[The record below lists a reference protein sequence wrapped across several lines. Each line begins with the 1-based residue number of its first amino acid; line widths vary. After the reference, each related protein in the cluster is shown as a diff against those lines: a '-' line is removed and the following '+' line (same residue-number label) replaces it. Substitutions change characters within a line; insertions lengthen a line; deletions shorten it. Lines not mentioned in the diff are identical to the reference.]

1 VRVRGR
7 VAPLIALGAG
17 FNPVLSGRE
26 NVFVNMSILGLT
38 NEQIA
43 VKYDSVLDFA
53 GIADAID
60 APLKTYSSG
69 MAARLGFACAIHTD
83 PDILLIDEVL
93 AVGDIKFR
101 MKCYRRLAQLRER
114 GTSFILVSHSPQ
126 AMTSVCDS
134 AIYLAKGELRAA
146 GETSVILNRYEED
159 LFVGP
164 AQSSAGRLWLPEKRA
179 ADSTGLDITHLCFR
193 DERGELIDSPQSGQF
208 VRFCIGYKARQAFDG
223 VHAHVAITD
232 FTAEN
237 ERVLYLRTDTDNR
250 PLNVPAG
257 EAEVQLRLPYC
268 GLRPGSYTMKVV
280 VMQSALHYL
289 DAVES
294 FTFAVRSDVNM
305 SQCLFYQ
312 PREWEVVAACVE
324 V

>member
-1 VRVRGR
+1 MHNSLTS
-7 VAPLIALGAG
+7 AKQTCLIP
-17 FNPVLSGRE
+17 FTSCSTR
-26 NVFVNMSILGLT
+26 
-38 NEQIA
+38 
-43 VKYDSVLDFA
+43 
-53 GIADAID
+53 
-60 APLKTYSSG
+60 SSW
-69 MAARLGFACAIHTD
+69 
-83 PDILLIDEVL
+83 
-93 AVGDIKFR
+93 
-101 MKCYRRLAQLRER
+101 Q
-114 GTSFILVSHSPQ
+114 
-126 AMTSVCDS
+126 TSVCDS

-146 GETSVILNRYEED
+146 GETSTILNRYEED

-164 AQSSAGRLWLPEKRA
+164 AQSSAGKLWLPEKSA
-179 ADSTGLDITHLCFR
+179 AESTGLDITHLCFR
-193 DERGELIDSPQSGQF
+193 DERGELLDSPQSGRF
-208 VRFCIGYKARQAFDG
+208 VRLCIGYKARQAFDG

-294 FTFAVRSDVNM
+294 FTFIVRSDVNM